1 MDGRGALPPSLAAAL
16 ALRIE
21 RLGDDAQEVVR
32 VLSAGGQLDD
42 AVLAEV
48 AGLDRRALRDG
59 LREAVAS
66 HIVVLDG
73 DRYMLRHALLREAVY
88 DDLLPGER
96 AELHRALAR
105 ALEAQDL
112 RTAQRAAAIA
122 HHYFAANDQPAALA
136 AAVRAGCAAMEVQ
149 AYREG
154 ATLFERALELW
165 DRVPDAAELT
175 GTDEAQLLER
185 AASCHY
191 YGDDLARA
199 VTLTKRALAL
209 VDEAADPRRAA
220 WLHGQLQRSL
230 WALLR
235 ADEADAAL
243 ERGLALLADDGPS
256 PERAGLL
263 ARQARV
269 LMVQSR
275 YHRAVSVARRAM
287 AEQAGLTEQGAAHL
301 DYAGALNAL
310 GVSLV
315 ANGEIEE
322 GVATLRRALDD
333 AIARGDLHEIAPA
346 AANLSEALHRVGRTT
361 EALEVVR
368 RRLRPARR
376 RCPRARSGSRSP
388 SRSTRSRRAT
398 GRPPSGRS
406 RGWTR
411 RRFSSGNS
419 ELNSCLRHAELALGR
434 DERETARRHLARGAE
449 LAVDSREPQYLG
461 VLGALEA
468 ELATR
473 EGDAA
478 AARAAVELALDRIEF
493 CSDDALRMAIASG
506 AGLTSE
512 ASAAQHARDLGDERA
527 VADALVHAE
536 LLVARVRACAEDGG
550 PLEEAYLKHAEADYC
565 RALGTDEV
573 ERWAEAAAAWDAM
586 GWPYPAA
593 IARWRQAEA
602 LVAAGD
608 REAAVE
614 PACAAIAEAERLGAA
629 WLSGELESL
638 AARARLRLTDA
649 AGADEAGGEEDE
661 DPFGLT
667 PRERQVLA
675 LVAAGATNREI
686 GKQLY
691 MAEKTASVH
700 VSRILAKL
708 DVRSRTEAAGV
719 AHRLGLDAWSEV
731 CGAATPRRR
740 APPAPPAARSRP
752 RASPPRR
759 SAARARRPR
768 GPRPGRPPA
777 PPTARPPARGP
788 ARTRSSRRAGAGS
801 SRPLNTCR
809 SPRAVSSVWCRIAIA
824 ALVEPREVEVALV
837 LVERLAGHG
846 RRAGERDLEAAARR
860 APRRRRAPPS
870 RRPSRRRAPA
880 RRRRPGW
887 RSRSRRRAGRG
898 PTRSRTNGRSR
909 RGRRRGRPVRRVRPR
924 AGREHDD
931 VRVGRASAATSC
943 PAAARRRAAPARAP
957 RSRASGARAR
967 RARARG
973 RRAAAARRCPPPR
986 SSSTTSSPCS
996 AASSAAATP
1005 AGPAPTTS
1013 DAQPPVRPRAARQR
1027 PLAARPRVDDAGD
1040 REPGVVVADAALV
1053 AADAGEHLAGRAPR
1067 GLAHQLGIGDQRARH
1082 PDRVGARRRDEPLG
1096 GGDVDHARR
1105 ADHRH
1110 VDGRA
1115 ARARAARRSPP
1126 PRAGGGGAIQLD
1138 GGT

>member
-1 MDGRGALPPSLAAAL
+1 MATGVTSQRLVGRSLELAQLQAALADAATGQPSLAFVVGESGVGKSRLVGELQARAAGDGVRVLSGECVELGEGELAYAPLITALRPLMRDRDPVLDALPGDIRDELATLLPGLGSGRERAGGGGGDQARVFEALLAVLDGLSRDAAVLLVIEDLHWADASTRAFLRFLASTLGDEPMLVVTTYRPDELHRRHPLRPLLAELERVRALRIDLATFSQDELAEQLADILGTPPDQALVERLYARSEGNPLFTEELLAAGMDGRGAVPPSLAAAL

-42 AVLAEV
+42 AVLAAV
-48 AGLDRRALRDG
+48 AGLDPRALRDG
-59 LREAVAS
+59 VREAVAS
-66 HIVVLDG
+66 QIVVLEG

-105 ALEAQDL
+105 TLEAQDL

-136 AAVRAGCAAMEVQ
+136 ASVRAGCAAMEVQ

-185 AASCHY
+185 ASSCHY
-191 YGDDLARA
+191 FGDDLARA
-199 VTLTKRALAL
+199 VTLAKRAISL
-209 VDEAADPRRAA
+209 VDETADPRRAA
-220 WLHGQLQRSL
+220 WLHGQLQRPL

-263 ARQARV
+263 ARQGRV

-287 AEQAGLTEQGAAHL
+287 AEQAELTDQGAAHL

-315 ANGEIEE
+315 GIGEIEE
-322 GVATLRRALDD
+322 GLATLRRALDD
-333 AIARGDLHEIAPA
+333 AIARGDLHDIAPA
-346 AANLSEALHRVGRTT
+346 AANLSEALHRVGRTA
-361 EALEVVR
+361 EALEVVDGVFDQLAALPTRQVWLSLAIAQYAFEAGDWEAAERALAGLER
-368 RRLRPARR
+368 R
-376 RCPRARSGSRSP
+376 GY
-388 SRSTRSRRAT
+388 
-398 GRPPSGRS
+398 
-406 RGWTR
+406 
-411 RRFSSGNS
+411 SSGNS

-434 DERETARRHLARGAE
+434 DEREAARRHLARGAE

-478 AARAAVELALDRIEF
+478 AARAAVEQALDRIEF

-506 AGLTSE
+506 AGLASE

-527 VADALVHAE
+527 VADALVYAE

-573 ERWAEAAAAWDAM
+573 EPWAEAAAAWDAM

-602 LVAAGD
+602 LVAAGERD
-608 REAAVE
+608 AAAE
-614 PACAAIAEAERLGAA
+614 PACAAIAAAEGLGAA

-638 AARARLRLTDA
+638 AARARLRLTDG
-649 AGADEAGGEEDE
+649 AGADAAGDEEDD

-686 GKQLY
+686 GKQLF

-719 AHRLGLDAWSEV
+719 AHRLGLDA
-731 CGAATPRRR
+731 
-740 APPAPPAARSRP
+740 
-752 RASPPRR
+752 
-759 SAARARRPR
+759 
-768 GPRPGRPPA
+768 
-777 PPTARPPARGP
+777 
-788 ARTRSSRRAGAGS
+788 
-801 SRPLNTCR
+801 
-809 SPRAVSSVWCRIAIA
+809 
-824 ALVEPREVEVALV
+824 
-837 LVERLAGHG
+837 
-846 RRAGERDLEAAARR
+846 
-860 APRRRRAPPS
+860 
-870 RRPSRRRAPA
+870 
-880 RRRRPGW
+880 
-887 RSRSRRRAGRG
+887 
-898 PTRSRTNGRSR
+898 
-909 RGRRRGRPVRRVRPR
+909 
-924 AGREHDD
+924 
-931 VRVGRASAATSC
+931 
-943 PAAARRRAAPARAP
+943 
-957 RSRASGARAR
+957 
-967 RARARG
+967 
-973 RRAAAARRCPPPR
+973 
-986 SSSTTSSPCS
+986 
-996 AASSAAATP
+996 
-1005 AGPAPTTS
+1005 
-1013 DAQPPVRPRAARQR
+1013 
-1027 PLAARPRVDDAGD
+1027 
-1040 REPGVVVADAALV
+1040 VV
-1053 AADAGEHLAGRAPR
+1053 
-1067 GLAHQLGIGDQRARH
+1067 
-1082 PDRVGARRRDEPLG
+1082 
-1096 GGDVDHARR
+1096 
-1105 ADHRH
+1105 
-1110 VDGRA
+1110 
-1115 ARARAARRSPP
+1115 
-1126 PRAGGGGAIQLD
+1126 
-1138 GGT
+1138 